1 MKSLEELK
9 WEALDIQE
17 VFPDIKR
24 GRRLKT
30 EDHIK
35 GEMPYVSSSAL
46 NNGVDDYVSNKD
58 RVRIF
63 NDCLTIAN
71 SGSVGASFYHPY
83 KFVASDHV
91 TKLKNKDYN
100 KYVYLFLATVT
111 SRLSDKYSFNREING
126 NRINREKIY
135 VPVDANGKPDFRF
148 MEAYMRDLEQ
158 KILKP
163 TIDKLC
169 KQLIYNQMGGG
180 YGIVTFSITNGKSS
194 TLWIYL
200 RYEKV
205 STTRSRHATKMATFH
220 LLGLPTQTMES
231 LVFPIMRP
239 SMPIQKSVMD
249 QMRA

>member
-169 KQLIYNQMGGG
+169 KQLIYNQMGG
-180 YGIVTFSITNGKSS
+180 
-194 TLWIYL
+194 
-200 RYEKV
+200 
-205 STTRSRHATKMATFH
+205 ATE
-220 LLGLPTQTMES
+220 L
-231 LVFPIMRP
+231 
-239 SMPIQKSVMD
+239 
-249 QMRA
+249 